1 MKNRKVKVFFIVKP
15 VTWKILYFTLDATRV
30 ARLFL
35 AHLPYNIC
43 LFCSKFGKENKWKK
57 YILAREINFELVH
70 IHARF
75 VSKKS
80 NKLHLVKF
88 KHKERSTN
96 FCCIINSNSITFS
109 RGKSKSVTLFQTFL
123 LGRYAISGTPLDSK
137 ITSTAI
143 PPAVEPTTIAT
154 VATEQGL

>member
-1 MKNRKVKVFFIVKP
+1 MTSITCNLIYGTFKWKKSLFQWNLNRKVKVFFIVKP

-57 YILAREINFELVH
+57 KYILAREINFELVH

-75 VSKKS
+75 VLKKS
-80 NKLHLVKF
+80 NNVHLVKF

-109 RGKSKSVTLFQTFL
+109 RGEK
-123 LGRYAISGTPLDSK
+123 
-137 ITSTAI
+137 
-143 PPAVEPTTIAT
+143 
-154 VATEQGL
+154 